1 MKRVEELIDAS
12 TDVLDVLVIGG
23 GPAGAA
29 CALWTHQLGMKTLLV
44 DAGLRIGGLQRF
56 SPYTNVWMPGLV
68 GRTGQEIATALH
80 SHVVA
85 AGVPHALGSR
95 VTALR
100 RQEALSAWE
109 VLAESRATLARHVV
123 LATGSRPRSAGFVES
138 DRVGIGPGMSMEL
151 LEVEGRRVAILGGG
165 DNAFDQAVFALRRG
179 ARTVDIHC
187 RGTPRAQP
195 LLQRRFPASNV
206 HIGPIHVDLPRMMVA
221 GRQYDVL
228 GVQFGFDANLPP
240 GIEVPLRD
248 GCIAVDRTGAVPGHP
263 GLYAAG
269 EVTNFWHPCVTTSYG
284 HGIQVAKSIQA
295 ALRVTESQS

>member
-1 MKRVEELIDAS
+1 MNKVDDLTEQRSAL
-12 TDVLDVLVIGG
+12 LDVLVIGG

-29 CALWTHQLGMKTLLV
+29 CALWTHQLGLSTLV

-68 GRTGQEIATALH
+68 GRTGQEIAMALH
-80 SHVVA
+80 AHVVT
-85 AGVPHALGSR
+85 AGVPHSLGRR
-95 VTALR
+95 VTKLR
-100 RQEALSAWE
+100 RDFGQNVWE
-109 VLAESRATLARHVV
+109 VVVESRMVLARRLVI
-123 LATGSRPRSAGFVES
+123 ATGSRPRSAGFVES

-165 DNAFDQAVFALRRG
+165 DNAFDQALFALRRG
-179 ARTVDIHC
+179 ARTVDIHS
-187 RGTPRAQP
+187 RSAPRAQP
-195 LLQRRFPASNV
+195 LLQRQFPDKNV
-206 HIGPIHVDLPRMMVA
+206 HVGPIHVDLQSMTVA

-240 GIEVPLRD
+240 GIDFPLRE
-248 GCIAVDRTGAVPGHP
+248 GCIVVDRSGAVPGHE

-269 EVTNFWHPCVTTSYG
+269 EVTNYWHPCVTTSYG

-295 ALRVTESQS
+295 AMRATAMES